1 MEVSD
6 LTHPTSGLMKPGE
19 GLAQILTKGEKLGEG
34 KEQQMIDEGGSLDLK
49 SMFMKR
55 AGR

>member
-1 MEVSD
+1 
-6 LTHPTSGLMKPGE
+6 MKPGE

>member
-6 LTHPTSGLMKPGE
+6 LTHPTSGLMKPRE
-19 GLAQILTKGEKLGEG
+19 GHAQVLNEDEKLGEG
-34 KEQQMIDEGGSLDLK
+34 KEQRMIDEGGSLDLK

>member
-1 MEVSD
+1 
-6 LTHPTSGLMKPGE
+6 MKPEE
-19 GLAQILTKGEKLGEG
+19 GLAQVLTKDEKLGEG
-34 KEQQMIDEGGSLDLK
+34 KEQRMTDEGGSLDLK